1 MCAFGWKM
9 PWRTGRTGGPRGF
22 ADAPAGRIR
31 TPGAEGLSRRPVEDF
46 EGIAEE
52 TGTRPPRYGGAARE
66 AFGPRS
72 RAPPQFSEQGG
83 PHGHRKR
90 MREKLVSRGVDALA
104 DYELLEML
112 LFHVW
117 KEGDTKPLAK
127 RLINHFGSYAAV
139 LNAPDNELL
148 DFNGVGSFTLA
159 TLRLVKGS
167 AIRLAQ
173 AELRER
179 PLLNNQDAL
188 RDYLTAA
195 MAHESREHFRV
206 LFLDPR
212 NHLIRDEVLGM
223 GTVNHVAVY
232 PREVVKRALELHA
245 TALILV
251 HNHPSGNPEP
261 STDDI
266 TMTED
271 LRMVGQTMS
280 IVVHDHIIVGRGGM
294 VSLKARGWI

>member
-9 PWRTGRTGGPRGF
+9 PWRTARNGDPPGF
-22 ADAPAGRIR
+22 ADAPVARAR
-31 TPGAEGLSRRPVEDF
+31 LPPADGLSRRPMDHFED
-46 EGIAEE
+46 IPEE
-52 TGTRPPRYGGAARE
+52 IGTRAPRHGGPRE
-66 AFGPRS
+66 ASWPRN
-72 RAPPQFSEQGG
+72 RAPPPFSEQGG
-83 PHGHRKR
+83 PQGHRKR

-148 DFNGVGSFTLA
+148 DFNGVGFFTLA

-179 PLLNNQDAL
+179 PVLNNPDAL

-261 STDDI
+261 STEDI
-266 TMTED
+266 AMTED